1 MGNHALPSWPIKRAV
16 QRSGSRRHCGKV
28 LSQEIRDNGSAPA
41 ILTFHCLDRFVC
53 QRRNFWC
60 QDDKII
66 LVRALDCYHLLELL
80 CRNVKLDK
88 TGLEFALC
96 VYHHQEFARNR
107 GQWHDRKDVALVG
120 ADWHYLF
127 HVWRDGYKVEEN
139 VLDSRKFF
147 KFKLHQCKRNL
158 TKI

>member
-16 QRSGSRRHCGKV
+16 QRSGSRRNCGKV
-28 LSQEIRDNGSAPA
+28 LSQEIRDGRSAPA

-88 TGLEFALC
+88 TGFEFALC
-96 VYHHQEFARNR
+96 VYHHEEFSGITLSPTSSSSGYRSWPAF
-107 GQWHDRKDVALVG
+107 GLKKDSTLPF
-120 ADWHYLF
+120 WPF
-127 HVWRDGYKVEEN
+127 HVLLNHSCG
-139 VLDSRKFF
+139 L
-147 KFKLHQCKRNL
+147 L
-158 TKI
+158 TLAR